1 MEIETEKKSTQI
13 IVGKRQS
20 CQIEQLVNLNLLN
33 VSKKKVKTN
42 DYHLN
47 HAEKSF
53 IYLHSLLNSEPSHVS
68 KDLGR
73 DKRTVVKFIEKVNSQ
88 GSFEHSHKRKGRWR
102 RNCGKLNSRQKNIL
116 QEWLKQGKVKSS
128 REAWLRITQVKNL
141 PCVSYNTV
149 NSYFKSIG
157 GFVKP
162 LLKTEVSSTN
172 LHKRIKYCTKYR
184 NFNFRKVLFS
194 DESMFQINANNF
206 RAFKF
211 KGQKRPI
218 KVKKNPDFKIMV
230 WAGVCY
236 EGKTSLHFVTETLKN
251 EGYLKILKARRRE
264 ILRLFDNRVIWYFQ
278 QDGAPCHRPRRITN
292 YIKRYLTKR
301 ILPHPPQSPDLNP
314 IELIWAQMKA
324 KVERRKPQTKQ
335 QLKEAIQE
343 SWNSIKKNDVRKC
356 IDDLKKKM
364 DKILAN
370 KGSLL

>member
-1 MEIETEKKSTQI
+1 MEIETEKKCPKI
-13 IVGKRQS
+13 IVGKRKSSQVD
-20 CQIEQLVNLNLLN
+20 QLINLSLLN
-33 VSKKKVKTN
+33 SVKKKVRT
-42 DYHLN
+42 DDFHLSN
-47 HAEKSF
+47 AEKSF
-53 IYLHSLLNSEPSHVS
+53 IYLHSLLDSETSNVS

-73 DKRTVVKFIEKVNSQ
+73 DERTVVKFLNKVNSQ
-88 GSFEHSHKRKGRWR
+88 GSFEHYHKNKGRWR
-102 RNCGKLNSRQKNIL
+102 RNGGKLNTKQKSLL
-116 QEWLKQGKVKSS
+116 QEWLKQGNIKSS

-141 PCVSYNTV
+141 PRVSYNTV
-149 NSYFKSIG
+149 NSYLKFIG

-162 LLKTEVSSTN
+162 LLKAEVSSTN
-172 LHKRIKYCTKYR
+172 LNKRIKYCTKYR
-184 NFNFRKVLFS
+184 TFNFKKVLFS
-194 DESMFQINANNF
+194 DESTFQINSNNF

-218 KVKKNPDFKIMV
+218 KVKKNPDYKVMV

-251 EGYLKILKARRRE
+251 EGYLKILKTRRKE
-264 ILRLFDNRVIWYFQ
+264 ILRLFNNRVIWYFQ

-301 ILPHPPQSPDLNP
+301 IIPHPPQSPDLNP

-324 KVERRKPQTKQ
+324 KVERKKPQTKQ

-356 IDDLKKKM
+356 IDDLQKK
-364 DKILAN
+364 N
-370 KGSLL
+370 G